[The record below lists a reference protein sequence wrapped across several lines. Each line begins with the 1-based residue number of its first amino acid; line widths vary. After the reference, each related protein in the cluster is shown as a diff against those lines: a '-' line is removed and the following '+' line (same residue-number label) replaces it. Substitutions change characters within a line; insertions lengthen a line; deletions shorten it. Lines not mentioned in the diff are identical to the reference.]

1 MLLGLTVMDNSR
13 DDDIVL
19 ACDVM
24 YTRRQIPAF
33 RGNILFS
40 PSSILKMETVLVFLR
55 NVGICL
61 LT

>member
-1 MLLGLTVMDNSR
+1 MRLGLTVMDNSR

-19 ACDVM
+19 GCDAM

-33 RGNILFS
+33 RGNVLS
-40 PSSILKMETVLVFLR
+40 PSSILKMETVPVLLR